1 MARRRAR
8 HEEHENH
15 EAWAI
20 PYADLLTL
28 LLAFFVVMYAMSSVN
43 EGKYR
48 VLSNSLNAAF
58 SGAPHSTRPIP
69 VGPITMELSE
79 QLPLAELNRRLAANL
94 PARTLAPIPQTAQSD
109 SGSTAAPA
117 RADSQQQL
125 DAIAREIS
133 VALAGQIRAQRVHV
147 LRKGDLIEVAIST
160 DILFDSGVAAL
171 APAAITPLVRLAD
184 TLRPL
189 SNAVRVEGYT
199 DDRPISTLAYPSNWE
214 LSAARAA
221 SVVQLF
227 TRHGVAPQRMAV
239 IGYGEQRPAGPNTT
253 SAGRAAN
260 RRVVVAIL
268 GSEAGSSPVSD

>member
-1 MARRRAR
+1 MARRRIR

-28 LLAFFVVMYAMSSVN
+28 MLAFFVVMYAMSSVN

-58 SGAPHSTRPIP
+58 SGAPHSTQPIP
-69 VGPITMELSE
+69 VGPITMELSD
-79 QLPLAELNRRLAANL
+79 QLPLSELNRRLAANL
-94 PARTLAPIPQTAQSD
+94 PARTLTPIPQTAHPDRES
-109 SGSTAAPA
+109 APAPA
-117 RADSQQQL
+117 RADPQQQL
-125 DAIAREIS
+125 DTIAREIS
-133 VALAGQIRAQRVHV
+133 VALAQQIHDRRVRV

-160 DILFDSGVAAL
+160 DILFGSGVAAL

-189 SNAVRVEGYT
+189 PNAVRVEGYT

-239 IGYGEQRPAGPNTT
+239 IGYGEQRPTEPNTT
-253 SAGRAAN
+253 SAGRSAN

-268 GSEAGSSPVSD
+268 GPEATSGPAGN